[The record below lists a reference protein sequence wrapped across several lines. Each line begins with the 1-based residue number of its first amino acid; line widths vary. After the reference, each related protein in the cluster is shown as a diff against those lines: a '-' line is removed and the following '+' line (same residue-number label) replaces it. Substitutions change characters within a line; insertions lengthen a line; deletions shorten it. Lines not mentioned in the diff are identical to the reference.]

1 MIDRYDDRKQYKER
15 KNKNIEEII
24 KMQRERERL
33 VEFLKWKIQQ
43 EEQEQQQI
51 D

>member
-1 MIDRYDDRKQYKER
+1 MIDRIIDRYDDRKQYKER

-33 VEFLKWKIQQ
+33 VEFLK
-43 EEQEQQQI
+43 
-51 D
+51 